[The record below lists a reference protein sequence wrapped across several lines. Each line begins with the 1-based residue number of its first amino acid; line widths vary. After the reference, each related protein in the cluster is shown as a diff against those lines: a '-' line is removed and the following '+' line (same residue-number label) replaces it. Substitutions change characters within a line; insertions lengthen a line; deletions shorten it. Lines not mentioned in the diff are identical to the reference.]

1 MDNMEN
7 KNRFWKGVMIGV
19 LVTAFACLVTVGTSV
34 GIYMFGRRVIDN
46 QVQVQADQ
54 SQATGPAGETKEKAL
69 DFDEVEKTL
78 KELQYIVGE
87 AYLFDEKVDVE
98 KEKAGIYNGYLYGL
112 DDPYAAYYSPADLA
126 KFMEDTTGTYCGIG
140 AQVSQNIKTGV
151 VTVIRVFEGSPA
163 AEAGMLPGDI
173 IYSVGEQSA
182 MTIDLDVLVDQYI
195 RGEEGSK
202 VTVTV
207 FREKDSEYKDL
218 TIERRVLDV
227 QTVSTEMLEDGVGY
241 LEITSFDTVTAKQF
255 QAGIEKLSSEGMKKL
270 IIDLRNNPGGE
281 LEAVVSMCDYVL
293 EDGKTIVSI
302 VDKKGNKEVRTSKDS
317 HAMDIPIVVLVN
329 GNSASASEVFTG
341 ALKDHKAATIVGT
354 TTFGKGIVQ
363 QIYTL
368 SDGGGLKLTM
378 AHYYT
383 PGGTDIH
390 GKGIEPDVKVELKEE
405 LATMLTIPKDEDN
418 QLQEAVKVIGE
429 MK

>member
-255 QAGIEKLSSEGMKKL
+255 QAGIEKLSGEGMKKL

>member
-207 FREKDSEYKDL
+207 FREDRKS
-218 TIERRVLDV
+218 
-227 QTVSTEMLEDGVGY
+227 
-241 LEITSFDTVTAKQF
+241 
-255 QAGIEKLSSEGMKKL
+255 
-270 IIDLRNNPGGE
+270 
-281 LEAVVSMCDYVL
+281 VV
-293 EDGKTIVSI
+293 
-302 VDKKGNKEVRTSKDS
+302 
-317 HAMDIPIVVLVN
+317 
-329 GNSASASEVFTG
+329 
-341 ALKDHKAATIVGT
+341 
-354 TTFGKGIVQ
+354 
-363 QIYTL
+363 
-368 SDGGGLKLTM
+368 
-378 AHYYT
+378 
-383 PGGTDIH
+383 
-390 GKGIEPDVKVELKEE
+390 
-405 LATMLTIPKDEDN
+405 
-418 QLQEAVKVIGE
+418 
-429 MK
+429 